1 MKLTEKDVVRIGDQM
16 WMSHELSM
24 DADPS
29 KGIYEDGGTSYFT
42 WEAAVKAAESVG
54 DGWRLPTVADWKK
67 LTEFCG
73 GTSNAGRKVKSVSG
87 WETAYEG
94 KNGADEVGFCGRPLG
109 YYSPGCGKVIYQGIS
124 VGYWSSTWTRYVN
137 EYGEKVHEPVYWG
150 LESHHYGFGEGSV
163 DGRVGHCVRLVKDCT
178 K

>member
-1 MKLTEKDVVRIGDQM
+1 MELTDKDVVRIGDQL

-29 KGIYEDGGTSYFT
+29 KGIYEDNGTSYFT

-54 DGWRLPTVADWKK
+54 DGWRLPTVSDWKK

-73 GTSNAGRKVKSVSG
+73 GKSVAGMKVKSVSG
-87 WETAYEG
+87 WEKAYEG

-109 YYSPGCGKVIYQGIS
+109 YYSPGCKRVIYQGIS
-124 VGYWSSTWTRYVN
+124 VGYWSTDFDDYVN
-137 EYGEKVHEPVYWG
+137 EYGEKVHEPIYWA
-150 LESHHYGFGEGSV
+150 LEAHHYGFGEGSV
-163 DGRVGHCVRLVKDCT
+163 DGRVGHCVRLVKDC